1 MSDFPSRFPARTN
14 EYLNMAQQI
23 RFGLVRLVLALPAL
37 LVSAAASGQP
47 GGVTF
52 HRDIEP
58 ILQKS
63 CQNCHRVGGV
73 GPMPL
78 VTYEQAPDT

>member
-1 MSDFPSRFPARTN
+1 MS
-14 EYLNMAQQI
+14 QQI
-23 RFGLVRLVLALPAL
+23 RFGLVRPVLALPVL
-37 LVSAAASGQP
+37 LASFAASGQP
-47 GGVTF
+47 GEVTF

-58 ILQKS
+58 ILQKI